1 MVDECIRD
9 LKRGKAAGHD
19 DLTAEHLQNYHP
31 LLMVLLSL
39 LFNMIILYGIVP
51 DDFGKGIII
60 PSLKIMRAIK
70 LAVIIIEA
78 LL

>member
-19 DLTAEHLQNYHP
+19 DLTAEHLQNSHP

-60 PSLKIMRAIK
+60 PLINKK
-70 LAVIIIEA
+70 AV
-78 LL
+78 LSQR